1 MQTYIERKAIKHFSA
16 LVSIEQI
23 QENDYNLSVNRY
35 VEQEDTKEIIDIK
48 ALNIEISQIV
58 KKQSALRNSLESI
71 IKELE
76 A

>member
-1 MQTYIERKAIKHFSA
+1 MEKIK
-16 LVSIEQI
+16 
-23 QENDYNLSVNRY
+23 ENDYNLSVNRY

-48 ALNIEISQIV
+48 ALNSEISQIV
-58 KKQSALRNSLESI
+58 EKQSALRNRLDLI

>member
-1 MQTYIERKAIKHFSA
+1 M
-16 LVSIEQI
+16 
-23 QENDYNLSVNRY
+23 NRY

-48 ALNIEISQIV
+48 ALNSEISQIV
-58 KKQSALRNSLESI
+58 EKQSALRNRLESI